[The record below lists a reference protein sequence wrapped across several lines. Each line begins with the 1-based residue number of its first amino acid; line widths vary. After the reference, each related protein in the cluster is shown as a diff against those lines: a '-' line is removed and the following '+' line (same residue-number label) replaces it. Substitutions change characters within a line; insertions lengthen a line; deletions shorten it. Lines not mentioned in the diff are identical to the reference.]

1 MNKKEYLA
9 ALEAR
14 LTEQCEDTRREIMD
28 AFREHF
34 AEGEARGLTE
44 EEIIEELGPIEDLG
58 AELERLSAEE
68 EEPKAPGGREPQGSP
83 AVCRKEKDDSIAAPR
98 LVIDAAHSEAVVSL
112 IPGRPGEEL
121 AWNLE
126 EGIRFSSSLLK
137 RLFMGREEGRVSF
150 VPGEEEDLLR
160 VEGGSGMLSVTVPV
174 EVHALCVRLHSG
186 YLSGAGL
193 RLSSLDIHSSSGDIM
208 LNDCSL
214 EALNVESASG
224 DVELEDIL
232 GEQRIGT
239 ASGDITL
246 TGSRGCVEI
255 GTASG
260 DISVYDHGGGALQ
273 LHSSSGDMEAETQA
287 ALTAESA
294 SGDMELTVTDAAGY
308 VTASS
313 ASGDISC
320 YIKGG
325 RYRAKLSTR
334 SGDLLNHS
342 GKQSSSG
349 GRELHLGEGETLVEL
364 QTSSGDI
371 LLEEV

>member
-14 LTEQCEDTRREIMD
+14 LTEQNEDTRREIMD

-34 AEGEARGLTE
+34 AEGASRGLTE
-44 EEIIEELGPIEDLG
+44 EDIIAELGPIEDLG
-58 AELERLSAEE
+58 AELESLSAEE
-68 EEPKAPGGREPQGSP
+68 AGTKTRGVREGQVSP
-83 AVCRKEKDDSIAAPR
+83 AVCRKGKDDSVAAPS
-98 LVIDAAHSEAVVSL
+98 LVIDASHSEAGVAL

-121 AWNLE
+121 AWRLE
-126 EGIRFSSSLLK
+126 EGSHFTSGLLN
-137 RLFMGREEGRVSF
+137 RLFKVREEGRVSF
-150 VPGEEEDLLR
+150 MPGEEEDLLR
-160 VEGGSGMLSVTVPV
+160 VDGGSGMFFVTVPV
-174 EVHALCVRLHSG
+174 EVHSLSVRLRSG
-186 YLSGAGL
+186 ELSGAGL
-193 RLSSLDIHSSSGDIM
+193 RLNRLDIHSSSGDIM

-214 EALNVESASG
+214 DALEVESASG
-224 DVELEDIL
+224 DVELEDII

-239 ASGDITL
+239 ASGDVTL
-246 TGSRGCVEI
+246 TGSRGSVEI

-260 DISVYDHGGGALQ
+260 DISVCGHGGGALA

-294 SGDMELTVTDAAGY
+294 SGDMELTVTDAAGT
-308 VTASS
+308 VAASS
-313 ASGDISC
+313 ASGDIAC
-320 YIKGG
+320 YVRGG
-325 RYRAKLSTR
+325 RYRARLSTR

-349 GRELHLGEGETLVEL
+349 GREIYLGEGETLVEL
-364 QTSSGDI
+364 QTVSGDI

>member
-1 MNKKEYLA
+1 MGKGA
-9 ALEAR
+9 IFA
-14 LTEQCEDTRREIMD
+14 QRREMKRRGHEVLRGHYFVLVFLMLVLALFSMEFTWPAMEWD
-28 AFREHF
+28 MLRRET
-34 AEGEARGLTE
+34 AASEAGNPGNFLSAGDV
-44 EEIIEELGPIEDLG
+44 I
-58 AELERLSAEE
+58 SAEE
-68 EEPKAPGGREPQGSP
+68 VLVALRGG
-83 AVCRKEKDDSIAAPR
+83 
-98 LVIDAAHSEAVVSL
+98 
-112 IPGRPGEEL
+112 
-121 AWNLE
+121 NLE

-186 YLSGAGL
+186 DLFGAGL
-193 RLSSLDIHSSSGDIM
+193 HLSSLDIHSSSGDIM

-349 GRELHLGEGETLVEL
+349 GREIHLGEGETLVEL